1 MADFE
6 LEQEIHTMS
15 LEHLIT
21 PENKEVIK
29 QNKTRLEKKE
39 WGNITRNKSQL
50 KELSLQWPKL

>member
-21 PENKEVIK
+21 PENKEVLK
-29 QNKTRLEKKE
+29 QNKTRLEKRKKN
-39 WGNITRNKSQL
+39 GAISQGTRVS
-50 KELSLQWPKL
+50 